1 VNLEKLG
8 NGVEKGFR
16 RFAYKERNN
25 YCAPGF
31 SDSKRNAVRMVC
43 DKIVGDRYAYG
54 NHTEIRIFNSTTEY
68 AKIMRRIE
76 SVMKLFRRCLKPT
89 VVSQPLDAA
98 VENVPATPVTETVAA

>member
-1 VNLEKLG
+1 MYIGIFKLLKRRQIIQPF
-8 NGVEKGFR
+8 NGIIT
-16 RFAYKERNN
+16 FALST
-25 YCAPGF
+25 GLDDLF
-31 SDSKRNAVRMVC
+31 FVC
-43 DKIVGDRYAYG
+43 GDRYAYG